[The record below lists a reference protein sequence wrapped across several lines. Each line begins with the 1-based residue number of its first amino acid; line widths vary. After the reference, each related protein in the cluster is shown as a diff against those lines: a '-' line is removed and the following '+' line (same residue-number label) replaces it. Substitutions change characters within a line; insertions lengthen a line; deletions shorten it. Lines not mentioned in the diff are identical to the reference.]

1 MLPQG
6 NNVHLYRGE
15 RELIS
20 GYIQN
25 LKEKGPSASI
35 LICQSNRQ
43 CTVLNKEIRSGLG
56 HAPQLQVGD
65 MLMVV
70 QNSYHVNL
78 ANGDQVIVDAI
89 ENTEHR
95 AGLNFVNVT
104 VRTLHDNKQYHTKL
118 ITDLLYNDLANLT
131 PAEMKPLYIDFDKR
145 MNLRNIPRNSDAYKQ
160 AMMGDPYLNGL
171 RTKFGYAITCHK
183 AQGGEWPHV
192 YLFIAKSLYAIRGE
206 SLYRWYYTALTRAQ
220 EQLHVNDDWWVEGYD
235 NRK

>member
-1 MLPQG
+1 M
-6 NNVHLYRGE
+6 
-15 RELIS
+15 
-20 GYIQN
+20 
-25 LKEKGPSASI
+25 
-35 LICQSNRQ
+35 
-43 CTVLNKEIRSGLG
+43 
-56 HAPQLQVGD
+56 
-65 MLMVV
+65 
-70 QNSYHVNL
+70 
-78 ANGDQVIVDAI
+78 
-89 ENTEHR
+89 
-95 AGLNFVNVT
+95 
-104 VRTLHDNKQYHTKL
+104 RTLHDNKQYHTKL

-183 AQGGEWPHV
+183 AQGGEWPQV
-192 YLFIAKSLYAIRGE
+192 YLFITKSLYAIRGE